1 MLQKGVRAVRKHLSG
16 IARGLVL
23 VTAMFA
29 FAGCGLPRSGPNK
42 AEIFKGSVLKEGD
55 AFVVTVNPRVT
66 RATAVTPALGFGSNF
81 RNAGVVGSDTISA
94 GDTLSLTIFENVKDD
109 PLLGN
114 TGQRVSVLDT
124 VQVDGQGFIFVPYAG
139 RIKAAGNSPET
150 LRDAIARK
158 LDSQT
163 PDPQVTVTRVAGD
176 GATVSVSGGVGAQG
190 VYPIERPTR
199 TLTAM
204 IARAGGVA
212 LEPSVAIVR
221 VTRGGQTG
229 KIWLE
234 DLYANPSL
242 DIALRAGDRIV
253 VENDTR
259 AFVALGATGAQN
271 RVPFTT
277 QSLSAIEAI
286 ATVGGLSTSLADP
299 TGVFVFRNEPAEIA
313 NAVLGRNDLQGDQRM
328 VYVLDLTQPTGM
340 FEARDFLV
348 RDGDTVYVTEA
359 PFVQWQKTLSAITG
373 TAGAA
378 RTVGSATG
386 L

>member
-1 MLQKGVRAVRKHLSG
+1 MTNGVVRG
-16 IARGLVL
+16 AVL
-23 VTAMFA
+23 VAVMLA
-29 FAGCGLPRSGPNK
+29 VGGCALPRSGPNK

-55 AFVVTVNPRVT
+55 AFIVTVNPRVT
-66 RATAVTPALGFGSNF
+66 RATSVVPALGFGSNF
-81 RNAGVVGSDTISA
+81 SRAGVVGSDIISP
-94 GDTLSLTIFENVKDD
+94 GDSLALTIFENVADD

-114 TGQRVSVLDT
+114 TGQRVSVLEE

-139 RIKAAGNSPET
+139 RIKASGDTPEA
-150 LRDAIARK
+150 LRQAITRK
-158 LDSQT
+158 LDAQT
-163 PDPQVTVTRVAGD
+163 PDPQVTVQRVAGD
-176 GATVSVSGGVGAQG
+176 GSTVSVSGIVGAQG

-199 TLTAM
+199 TLSAM
-204 IARAGGVA
+204 LARAGGLAVDTRVA
-212 LEPSVAIVR
+212 VVR
-221 VTRGGQTG
+221 VTRGGHTG

-242 DIALRAGDRIV
+242 DIALRPGDRIV
-253 VENDTR
+253 VERDSR
-259 AFVALGATGAQN
+259 AFVALGATGAQT
-271 RVPFTT
+271 RVPFET
-277 QSLSAIEAI
+277 QTLSAIEAI
-286 ATVGGLSTSLADP
+286 ATVGGLNTALADP

-313 NAVLGRNDLQGDQRM
+313 NVVLGRNDLTGDQRM

-378 RTVGSATG
+378 DSLSSIGD
-386 L
+386 